1 MSLDIESQYNQTIEK
16 LKNGLRPL
24 KLYTHEEGQ
33 VLKDKLDHFCDPEA
47 LVETELKQVL
57 CLLEHGQCHG
67 IDFSQALLKIMQ
79 MELSTD
85 VMIFT
90 LSTSIK
96 WVVEFNQ
103 KKGHPITQDFMN
115 IINALL
121 INNSDSEVRE
131 WVLRLVDST
140 GNQSL
145 KFKKTLLEIKPLLKP
160 KLLRKTNP
168 HNKNSYE
175 IILALEKKWEAILG
189 SLR

>member
-24 KLYTHEEGQ
+24 KLYSTKEGQ
-33 VLKDKLDHFCDPEA
+33 LLKDKLDYLADSRPIN
-47 LVETELKQVL
+47 ETELKQVL

-67 IDFSQALLKIMQ
+67 IDFSQALLKILQ
-79 MELSTD
+79 LELSTD

-103 KKGHPITQDFMN
+103 KNGHPITFNFMN

-121 INNSDSEVRE
+121 LNCSEPEVRE

-145 KFKKTLLEIKPLLKP
+145 KFKQSLLTIKPLLKP
-160 KLLRKTNP
+160 KLFKKTNP
-168 HNKNSYE
+168 HNKNSYKIVLE
-175 IILALEKKWEAILG
+175 LEKRWEEL
-189 SLR
+189 LRSFK